1 MKKVAKKC
9 VPSVILDR
17 PKFAFTAPGTSEFI
31 KRNKK
36 YIDEILSYD
45 SIKKNGI
52 YNADKVERLKKEYMK
67 EDFKLNMP
75 YDNDYLMIVLTTE
88 LLINEFN
95 MSI

>member
-1 MKKVAKKC
+1 M
-9 VPSVILDR
+9 
-17 PKFAFTAPGTSEFI
+17 
-31 KRNKK
+31 
-36 YIDEILSYD
+36 SYD